1 MFAKILRQSILQW
14 ITNSWSASV
23 DANVISRTCMN
34 TYNVQ
39 LHACTYMIIHVS
51 TSITHHR
58 HQCIHLLKST
68 VESTVLSTSSPL
80 SYRISISDRLLP
92 RNQQVQRDQLRQF
105 HAAHLEYLLHQV
117 SENRYNGECQREYNG
132 GHSGEYNQHYP
143 TFYTWVQNGCVS
155 ENKYNRYGTRS
166 RMAMF
171 IGKSWL

>member
-1 MFAKILRQSILQW
+1 MCLLVSHT
-14 ITNSWSASV
+14 IT
-23 DANVISRTCMN
+23 
-34 TYNVQ
+34 
-39 LHACTYMIIHVS
+39 
-51 TSITHHR
+51 

-132 GHSGEYNQHYP
+132 GHSGRP
-143 TFYTWVQNGCVS
+143 TLPNFLYMSSKWMCV
-155 ENKYNRYGTRS
+155 
-166 RMAMF
+166 
-171 IGKSWL
+171 